1 MRWKFVAGIL
11 GAFTFVLG
19 LVLALPMLVAL
30 IYRESCAGG
39 FALSMLVATIV
50 GGAVWLSFRRYREEI
65 NLKEGL
71 FIVAGAWFFA
81 CLFGALPFYF
91 CGVFDNFTD
100 CFFET
105 CSGFTTTGATVL
117 TDIEAQQKG
126 ILFWRSFTHW
136 LGGMGIIVLSIAIL
150 PLIGVGGMQL
160 FRAEVPGPTADKI
173 KPRIAET
180 ARILWLVYVGLS
192 VFETLLLMLGG
203 MDFFDAL
210 CHTFGTMA
218 TGGFST
224 KNASIGHYDSS
235 YIHYVIAIF
244 MFLAGVNFALHFAA
258 VRGNFK
264 AYLKDN
270 EFRIYTSIIVVM
282 TIMGSLVLIFQTDKS
297 VSVSIRDTFFQIVAF
312 ITTTGY
318 STSDYEL
325 WPFGGQILLLILM
338 FVGGSTGSTGGG
350 VKVMRHVLMFKQA
363 YNELYMLV
371 HPHAV
376 RVIKYGKTTVSP
388 AVMRSIWSFLF
399 LYLFLFALAS
409 IIMGMLGH
417 DPLTATTTVASA
429 IGNIGPG
436 FGHIGPTE
444 NYAHFG
450 VAAKWLL
457 SMCMLIGR
465 LEVYTVVILFAPAFW
480 RK

>member
-11 GAFTFVLG
+11 GAFTFALG
-19 LVLALPMLVAL
+19 LLLGVPTLVAM
-30 IYRESCAGG
+30 IYGESCVYG
-39 FALSMLVATIV
+39 FAWSMLITMAV
-50 GGAVWLSFRRYREEI
+50 GAVFWLVFRRHKEEI
-65 NLKEGL
+65 NLREGM
-71 FIVAGAWFFA
+71 FIVAGAWFLA
-81 CLFGALPFYF
+81 CCFGALPFYF

-100 CFFET
+100 AFFET
-105 CSGFTTTGATVL
+105 CSGFTTTGATVM
-117 TDIEAQQKG
+117 TDIEIHQKG

-203 MDFFDAL
+203 MELFDAL

-235 YIHYVIAIF
+235 YIHYVISIF

-258 VRGNFK
+258 VRGNIR
-264 AYLKDN
+264 AYFRDT
-270 EFRIYTSIIVVM
+270 EFRIYTAIVVAM
-282 TIMGSLVLIFQTDKS
+282 SAMGAVVLIVQTDTS
-297 VSVSIRDTFFQIVAF
+297 VAHGIRDSIFQILSF

-318 STSDYEL
+318 GTANYEI
-325 WPFGGQILLLILM
+325 WPFGAQILLLLLM
-338 FVGGSTGSTGGG
+338 MIGGSTGSTGGG
-350 VKVMRHVLMFKQA
+350 IKIMRHAMMFKQA
-363 YNELYMLV
+363 YNELYLLV
-371 HPHAV
+371 HPRAV
-376 RVIKYGKTTVSP
+376 RVIKYGKKPVNR
-388 AVMRSIWSFLF
+388 AVISSIWSFLF
-399 LYLFLFALAS
+399 LYLLLFAIAS
-409 IIMGMLGH
+409 LIMGMLGH
-417 DPLTATTTVASA
+417 DPLTACTAVAA
-429 IGNIGPG
+429 TIGNIGPG
-436 FGHIGPTE
+436 FGAVGPAE
-444 NYAHFG
+444 NYAHFQPF
-450 VAAKWLL
+450 AKWLL
-457 SMCMLIGR
+457 SICMLIGR

-480 RK
+480 KK